1 MLFFQK
7 HVSTVSCR
15 CSPDEEGPN
24 SVTSQ
29 AGTNPSELTES
40 SEEPIQDSKTC
51 SSVEDASAAPAD
63 EQSKTG
69 LEEEDDILEGRK
81 TVCVC
86 AFLCF
91 LTFFKK
97 LSSSWY
103 VFQMKMKIYVLQWLA
118 HQALS

>member
-7 HVSTVSCR
+7 HVSTVSCL
-15 CSPDEEGPN
+15 CSPDEEELN

-69 LEEEDDILEGRK
+69 LEEDDILEGRE

-91 LTFFKK
+91 LTFFF
-97 LSSSWY
+97 LN
-103 VFQMKMKIYVLQWLA
+103 FHHLGMFFR
-118 HQALS
+118 

>member
-7 HVSTVSCR
+7 SVSTVSCL
-15 CSPDEEGPN
+15 CSPDEEGPS

-29 AGTNPSELTES
+29 AGTNPSELTEP

-51 SSVEDASAAPAD
+51 SSVEDTSAAPVD

-69 LEEEDDILEGRK
+69 PEEEDDILEGRA

-86 AFLCF
+86 AFF
-91 LTFFKK
+91 VFFNFQTF
-97 LSSSWY
+97 
-103 VFQMKMKIYVLQWLA
+103 MIYHLGMFFR
-118 HQALS
+118 

>member
-7 HVSTVSCR
+7 HVSTVSCL
-15 CSPDEEGPN
+15 CSPDEEGLS

-29 AGTNPSELTES
+29 AGTNPSELTEP

-51 SSVEDASAAPAD
+51 SSVEDTSAAPVD
-63 EQSKTG
+63 ELIDSKTG
-69 LEEEDDILEGRK
+69 PEEEDDILEGRE

-91 LTFFKK
+91 LTFR
-97 LSSSWY
+97 L
-103 VFQMKMKIYVLQWLA
+103 L
-118 HQALS
+118 